1 MSDEIKRQYVNYLFF
16 KADPAWRRLS
26 REERDRG
33 RSEFEGVVK
42 DWKGR
47 TMIIPFS
54 TVGTRADTDFVLWRI
69 SERLED
75 FTEMSTQ
82 LLNTSLGKWCFT
94 PYSYLGMT
102 KRSMYVDHHEHEGS
116 EGRRGRVIP
125 GQNKYIFI
133 YPFWKT
139 SEWYLLSKEE
149 RQRMM
154 NVHIE
159 TGHRYPEHQDQ
170 HHLLFRPR
178 RSGVCCR
185 LRGGQTPGLHRPRHG
200 NARTRGA
207 QVHAARHADF
217 HLYSWQHR
225 RSAGDPWV
233 KTLRS
238 KTQGIR
244 GF

>member
-16 KADPAWRRLS
+16 KVDPAWRRLS
-26 REERDRG
+26 RDERDRG
-33 RSEFEGVVK
+33 KSEFEGVVK

-47 TMIIPFS
+47 ALLIPFS
-54 TVGTRADTDFVLWRI
+54 TVGTRADTDFLLWRI

-82 LLNTSLGKWCFT
+82 LLNTNLGKWCQT

-116 EGRRGRVIP
+116 EGRRGRVVP
-125 GQNKYIFI
+125 GQNKYIFV

-139 SEWYLLSKEE
+139 SDWYLLPKEE

-159 TGHRYPEHQDQ
+159 TGHRYPSIKINTIYCFGLDDPEFVVAFEGDKPEDFIDLVMEMREHEV
-170 HHLLFRPR
+170 RK
-178 RSGVCCR
+178 
-185 LRGGQTPGLHRPRHG
+185 
-200 NARTRGA
+200 
-207 QVHAARHADF
+207 
-217 HLYSWQHR
+217 Y
-225 RSAGDPWV
+225 
-233 KTLRS
+233 TLRD
-238 KTQGIR
+238 TPIFTCIR
-244 GF
+244 GSIGEVLGALG